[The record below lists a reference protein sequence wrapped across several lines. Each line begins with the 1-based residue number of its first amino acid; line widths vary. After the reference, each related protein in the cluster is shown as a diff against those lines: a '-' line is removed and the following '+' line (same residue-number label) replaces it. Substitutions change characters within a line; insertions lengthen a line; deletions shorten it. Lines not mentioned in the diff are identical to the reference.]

1 LSIQKQVHN
10 DPEGPKLT
18 ILVHFMIEKIL
29 YLKGIDPVTFSG
41 QNNIHIEIVKRF
53 FPKLKLIVRGDQVK
67 AIGNPKEIEIF
78 EQKINKIFAHIN
90 QFNALDQY
98 SLEGL
103 LAEPLSSDSNK
114 KEQDNDILLFGNSG
128 KPIRSRTPH
137 QKVMVEK
144 YKTHDLL
151 VATGPAGS
159 GKTYIAVSLAVRALR
174 NKEIRRIILSRPAVE
189 SGEQLGFL
197 PGDLKE
203 KLDPY
208 LQPLYDAL
216 LDMMPARKLADY
228 MEDNTIQIAPL
239 AFMRGRTLENSF
251 VILDEAQN
259 ATINQLKMFLTRMGS
274 NSKFIVTGDITQ
286 IDLSH
291 QSKSGLVHAHELLRN
306 IPGIAIIDFDKRDII
321 RHKLVERIV
330 NAYEQDQ
337 NS

>member
-1 LSIQKQVHN
+1 
-10 DPEGPKLT
+10 
-18 ILVHFMIEKIL
+18 MIEKIL
-29 YLKGIDPVTFSG
+29 YLKGNDPVVFYG
-41 QNNIHIEIVKRF
+41 QNNIHIEIIKRF
-53 FPKLKLIVRGDQVK
+53 FPKIKIIARGDQIK
-67 AIGNPKEIEIF
+67 AIGNPKEIELF
-78 EQKINKIFAHIN
+78 EQKINKIIAHMN
-90 QFNALDQY
+90 QFNSLDPL

-103 LAEPLSSDSNK
+103 LEESIPSGSRE
-114 KEQDNDILLFGNSG
+114 KEFENDILIFGNSG
-128 KPIRSRTPH
+128 KPIRSRTKH
-137 QKVMVEK
+137 QKIMVEK
-144 YKTHDLL
+144 YKSHDLL
-151 VATGPAGS
+151 LAIGPAGS

-174 NKEIRRIILSRPAVE
+174 NKEVKRIILSRPAVE

-216 LDMMPARKLADY
+216 LDMMPAKKLSEY
-228 MEDNTIQIAPL
+228 LEDNTIQIAPL

-274 NSKFIVTGDITQ
+274 NSKFVVTGDITQ
-286 IDLSH
+286 IDLH
-291 QSKSGLVHAHELLRN
+291 QPSKSGLVHARGLLKN
-306 IPGIAIIDFDKRDII
+306 IPGISIIDFDKGDIV

-330 NAYEQDQ
+330 NAYEKDQ

>member
-1 LSIQKQVHN
+1 LSVQKQVLN
-10 DPEGPKLT
+10 DPEGSKLT

-29 YLKGIDPVTFSG
+29 YLKGIDPATFSG
-41 QNNIHIEIVKRF
+41 HNNIHIETIKRF
-53 FPKLKLIVRGDQVK
+53 FPKLKIIARGDQIK
-67 AIGNPKEIEIF
+67 AIGNSKEIELF
-78 EQKINKIFAHIN
+78 EQKIDRIFAHMN
-90 QFNALDQY
+90 QFNSLDQY

-103 LAEPLSSDSNK
+103 LAEPSSSGS
-114 KEQDNDILLFGNSG
+114 KEKELDNGVLLFGNNG
-128 KPIRSRTPH
+128 KPIRSRTQH
-137 QKVMVEK
+137 QRVLVEK
-144 YKTHDLL
+144 YKSHDLL

-174 NKEIRRIILSRPAVE
+174 NKEVRRIILSRPAVK

-216 LDMMPARKLADY
+216 LDMMPARKLAEY

-286 IDLSH
+286 IDLHKTSM
-291 QSKSGLVHAHELLRN
+291 SGLVHARELLKN
-306 IPGIAIIDFDKRDII
+306 IPGIALIDFDKSDII

-330 NAYEQDQ
+330 NAYEKDKK
-337 NS
+337 

>member
-1 LSIQKQVHN
+1 
-10 DPEGPKLT
+10 
-18 ILVHFMIEKIL
+18 MIEKIL
-29 YLKGIDPVTFSG
+29 YLKGIDPLAFYG
-41 QNNIHIEIVKRF
+41 PNNIHIETIKHNF
-53 FPKLKLIVRGDQVK
+53 SKIKIIARGDQIK
-67 AIGNPKEIEIF
+67 AIGNPKEIELF
-78 EQKINKIFAHIN
+78 EEKLIKIFAHLN
-90 QFNALDQY
+90 KFNSMDMNT
-98 SLEGL
+98 LEGL
-103 LAEPLSSDSNK
+103 LANSLPSGSSK
-114 KEQDNDILLFGNSG
+114 KEFENDILIFGNSG

-137 QKVMVEK
+137 QHVMVEK
-144 YKTHDLL
+144 YKSHDLL

-174 NKEIRRIILSRPAVE
+174 NKEVRRIILSRPAVE

-216 LDMMPARKLADY
+216 LDMMPARKLTEY

-286 IDLSH
+286 IDLH
-291 QSKSGLVHAHELLRN
+291 PTSKSGLVHAHKLLRDLS
-306 IPGIAIIDFDKRDII
+306 GIAIIDFDKNDII

-330 NAYEQDQ
+330 NAYEQDNNR
-337 NS
+337 NSDLENSKK

>member
-1 LSIQKQVHN
+1 
-10 DPEGPKLT
+10 
-18 ILVHFMIEKIL
+18 MIEKIL
-29 YLKGIDPVTFSG
+29 YLKGIDPAVFYG
-41 QNNIHIEIVKRF
+41 QNNLHIEIIKHF
-53 FPKLKLIVRGDQVK
+53 FPKLKIIVRGDQVK
-67 AIGNPKEIEIF
+67 VIGNTNEIELF
-78 EQKINKIFAHIN
+78 EKKLNIIFAHIN
-90 QFNALDQY
+90 QFNQLDQY

-103 LAEPLSSDSNK
+103 LNDSPSNGQNK
-114 KEQDNDILLFGNSG
+114 KNKDGDVLVFGNNG
-128 KPIRSRTPH
+128 KAIRTRTPN

-159 GKTYIAVSLAVRALR
+159 GKTYMAVALAVHALR
-174 NKEIRRIILSRPAVE
+174 NKEVKRIVLSRPAVE

-216 LDMMPARKLADY
+216 LDLMPARKLTEY

-259 ATINQLKMFLTRMGS
+259 ATINQLKMFLTRMGKK
-274 NSKFIVTGDITQ
+274 SKFIVTGDITQ
-286 IDLSH
+286 IDL
-291 QSKSGLVHAHELLRN
+291 QPTSKSGLLHAHELLRN
-306 IPGIAIIDFDKRDII
+306 IEGIALIDFDKADII

-330 NAYEQDQ
+330 NAYEKDKK
-337 NS
+337 

>member
-1 LSIQKQVHN
+1 M
-10 DPEGPKLT
+10 T
-18 ILVHFMIEKIL
+18 EKIL
-29 YLKGIDPVTFSG
+29 YLKGIDPVVFYG
-41 QNNIHIEIVKRF
+41 QNNLHIEIIQHF
-53 FPKLKLIVRGDQVK
+53 FPKLKIIARGDQVK
-67 AIGNPKEIEIF
+67 AIGNPDEIELF
-78 EQKINKIFAHIN
+78 EEKMERVFAHLN
-90 QFNALDQY
+90 QFNQIDQY
-98 SLEGL
+98 SLEGIL
-103 LAEPLSSDSNK
+103 GESSSK
-114 KEQDNDILLFGNSG
+114 KGNGKVKEDDVLIFGKSG
-128 KPIRSRTPH
+128 KPIRSRTPN

-159 GKTYIAVSLAVRALR
+159 GKTYMAVALAVYALR
-174 NKEIRRIILSRPAVE
+174 NKEVKRIILSRPAVE

-216 LDMMPARKLADY
+216 LDLMPPRKLAEY

-259 ATINQLKMFLTRMGS
+259 ATINQLKMFLTRMGK

-286 IDLSH
+286 IDL
-291 QSKSGLVHAHELLRN
+291 QPTSKSGLVHAHDLLRN
-306 IPGIAIIDFDKRDII
+306 IPGIAIIDFEKTDII

-330 NAYEQDQ
+330 NAYEKDKK
-337 NS
+337 

>member
-1 LSIQKQVHN
+1 
-10 DPEGPKLT
+10 
-18 ILVHFMIEKIL
+18 MIEKIL
-29 YLKGIDPVTFSG
+29 YLKGIDPVVFYG
-41 QNNIHIEIVKRF
+41 QNNLHIEIIKHF
-53 FPKLKLIVRGDQVK
+53 FPKLKIIARGDQVK
-67 AIGNPKEIEIF
+67 VIGNTNEIELF
-78 EQKINKIFAHIN
+78 EKKLNIIFAHIN
-90 QFNALDQY
+90 QFNRLDQY

-103 LAEPLSSDSNK
+103 LNDSPSNGQNNK
-114 KEQDNDILLFGNSG
+114 NKDGDVLVFGNNG
-128 KPIRSRTPH
+128 KAIRTRTPN

-159 GKTYIAVSLAVRALR
+159 GKTYMAVALAVHALR
-174 NKEIRRIILSRPAVE
+174 NKEVKRIVLSRPAVE

-216 LDMMPARKLADY
+216 LDLMPARKLTEY

-259 ATINQLKMFLTRMGS
+259 ATINQLKMFLTRMGL

-286 IDLSH
+286 IDLADKK
-291 QSKSGLVHAHELLRN
+291 QSGLVHAIKLLRD
-306 IPGIAIIDFDKRDII
+306 IKEISVVEFD
-321 RHKLVERIV
+321 HT
-330 NAYEQDQ
+330 
-337 NS
+337 

>member
-1 LSIQKQVHN
+1 
-10 DPEGPKLT
+10 
-18 ILVHFMIEKIL
+18 MIEKIL
-29 YLKGIDPVTFSG
+29 YLKGIDPVVFYG
-41 QNNIHIEIVKRF
+41 QNNLHIEIIKHF
-53 FPKLKLIVRGDQVK
+53 FPKLKIIARGDQVK
-67 AIGNPKEIEIF
+67 VIGNTNEIELF
-78 EQKINKIFAHIN
+78 EKKLNIIFAHIN
-90 QFNALDQY
+90 QFNRLDQY

-103 LAEPLSSDSNK
+103 LNEVPSNGQNK
-114 KEQDNDILLFGNSG
+114 KNKDGDVLVFGNNG
-128 KPIRSRTPH
+128 KAIRTRTPN

-159 GKTYIAVSLAVRALR
+159 GKTYMAVALAVHALR
-174 NKEIRRIILSRPAVE
+174 NKEVKRIVLSRPAVE

-216 LDMMPARKLADY
+216 LDLMPARKLTEY

-259 ATINQLKMFLTRMGS
+259 ATINQLKMFLTRMGK

-286 IDLSH
+286 IDL
-291 QSKSGLVHAHELLRN
+291 QPPSKSGLLHAHKLLKN
-306 IPGIAIIDFDKRDII
+306 IEGIALIDFDKADII

-330 NAYEQDQ
+330 IAYEKDKK
-337 NS
+337 